1 MTMSTFKIFTVL
13 ESKLLIAKVLCLLY
27 LSQTAIGIPT
37 GTLKPRRNDVLE
49 GNSAVFT
56 CTVNGGD
63 SGDDIRWQGLYY
75 YDSFLRVAW
84 DYAGISMSTT
94 SFSVNS
100 IIDVSLGLNL
110 LTFGN
115 YSISYSQNMENQD
128 VSQLSIANTTKYDG
142 YFQFSCRIGNEHTQ
156 YIIGNYADLTVW
168 TRPASKP
175 QCCFQGDIPDVIPNH
190 EVYQIT
196 LTCSLQVGYPP
207 PYLNWLSDRNGHYS
221 QIGST
226 GFHNISIVQDITA
239 SDHGREYICKAD
251 ILAIPDDP
259 LTCSIIPYNPVPIV
273 SVSFSEPILEPGSTI
288 SIFCNNTGASTP
300 DTHYLWYINSTL
312 VNASNHQNIEIT
324 EAKTHS
330 SLNIGNSTFLPNNTK
345 FTCEGVIPL
354 IARANASLTVTSG
367 KMKQPKISSTV
378 TNEAFAPW
386 SLDIVIIA
394 AASGGGFVIIIL
406 VLLICCVMKC
416 KRSGQVND
424 KENIKVS
431 SHRNSQSKQKN
442 SNEVTQCISNEGAN
456 NGPVYAT
463 PNKGKQDSENQ
474 KSPESSRPTNTS
486 QSGIPIYALPNK
498 SKKTHTKEGSSN
510 TNKDAKPKNK
520 ITDSSTSLYDD
531 VNTIND
537 NADEVQKT
545 SKVNRNAEGLN
556 YADLEIASSARGS
569 GVTEDIIRTENVT
582 VYSEVK
588 M

>member
-1 MTMSTFKIFTVL
+1 MAVS
-13 ESKLLIAKVLCLLY
+13 LLLWR
-27 LSQTAIGIPT
+27 LSP
-37 GTLKPRRNDVLE
+37 
-49 GNSAVFT
+49 
-56 CTVNGGD
+56 
-63 SGDDIRWQGLYY
+63 
-75 YDSFLRVAW
+75 
-84 DYAGISMSTT
+84 DYSGISMSTT
-94 SFSVNS
+94 SFNVHD

-115 YSISYSQNMENQD
+115 YSISFSQNMENQD
-128 VSQLSIANTTKYDG
+128 VSQLRIANATKYDG
-142 YFQFSCRIGNEHTQ
+142 YCQFSCISGNGNTQ
-156 YIIGNYADLTVW
+156 YTIGNYADLTVW
-168 TRPASKP
+168 TRPTSKP
-175 QCCFQGDIPDVIPNH
+175 QCYFQGDIPDVIPNH

-196 LTCSLQVGYPP
+196 LTCSLQGGDPP

-221 QIGST
+221 QIGGT

-251 ILAIPDDP
+251 ILATPDDP

-324 EAKTHS
+324 EAKTYS

-354 IARANASLTVTSG
+354 IARANVSLTVIFDNI
-367 KMKQPKISSTV
+367 KQPTINSNV
-378 TNEAFAPW
+378 TNEASALG
-386 SLDIVIIA
+386 SSVIVITA
-394 AASGGGFVIIIL
+394 TASGGSFVIIIL
-406 VLLICCVMKC
+406 VLLVCCVMKC
-416 KRSGQVND
+416 KRSGQANY
-424 KENIKVS
+424 KENGKVS
-431 SHRNSQSKQKN
+431 SRRNSQSSKQKN
-442 SNEVTQCISNEGAN
+442 SNECNQCISTEGAN
-456 NGPVYAT
+456 DGPVYAT

-474 KSPESSRPTNTS
+474 KSPESSRPANTS

-498 SKKTHTKEGSSN
+498 SKNTHTEEGSSN
-510 TNKDAKPKNK
+510 TNKDAKPQDK
-520 ITDSSTSLYDD
+520 ITDSSASLYGD

-537 NADEVQKT
+537 SAAEIQKT
-545 SKVNRNAEGLN
+545 TKVYRNAEGLN
-556 YADLEIASSARGS
+556 YADLEIASSARSS

>member
-1 MTMSTFKIFTVL
+1 MSTFKTFTGL
-13 ESKLLIAKVLCLLY
+13 ESKLWIAKVLCLLY
-27 LSQTAIGIPT
+27 LFQTAIGIPT

-56 CTVNGGD
+56 CTISGGD

-94 SFSVNS
+94 SFNVNN

-115 YSISYSQNMENQD
+115 YSISYSQNIENQD
-128 VSQLSIANTTKYDG
+128 VSQLRIANTTKYDG

-168 TRPASKP
+168 TRPTSKP

-196 LTCSLQVGYPP
+196 LTCSIQEGYPP

-221 QIGST
+221 QIGGT

-354 IARANASLTVTSG
+354 IARANASLTVIFDNI
-367 KMKQPKISSTV
+367 KQPTINSTV
-378 TNEAFAPW
+378 TNEA
-386 SLDIVIIA
+386 SLDVVIIA

-406 VLLICCVMKC
+406 VFLIFCVMKC
-416 KRSGQVND
+416 KRSGQTND
-424 KENIKVS
+424 KENIQGS
-431 SHRNSQSKQKN
+431 SNRNSQSSKRKN
-442 SNEVTQCISNEGAN
+442 SNEVTQCTSNEGAN

-463 PNKGKQDSENQ
+463 PNKGEKDSENQ
-474 KSPESSRPTNTS
+474 KSPESSRPSNTS

-498 SKKTHTKEGSSN
+498 SKNTHTKEGSFN
-510 TNKDAKPKNK
+510 TSKNVKPQDKF
-520 ITDSSTSLYDD
+520 TDSSPSLYDD
-531 VNTIND
+531 VNVIND
-537 NADEVQKT
+537 SADEVQNT
-545 SKVNRNAEGLN
+545 SKSKKNAEGLK
-556 YADLEIASSARGS
+556 YADLEFASSVPDS
-569 GVTEDIIRTENVT
+569 SVSEDIIRTENVT